1 MQSQNQQN
9 KDELIKRL
17 QGMGIEIGGGIATD
31 VLTGALLNPLT
42 LKATGGIS
50 GLAYGAINFGQGAYT
65 NYMVQKHLYDNENIN
80 WGEVIA
86 SGGMGAIPFM
96 NIGVS
101 KGASKVVGQAN
112 TIKRGLVGGAGMGLA
127 GEQVRI
133 GIDERRVMSPLEL
146 AFAAGTGGAF
156 GGGFTA
162 IGKGV
167 KNQLSR
173 REFRKYYKNGM
184 YASPGHA
191 ARVKYGISE
200 NSEINAILGKID
212 TDWELPEID
221 PKTGQRITSWKSYAV
236 GDEQTEREVNNWMR
250 RMQMPQNKDGSYI
263 YDHNQYLKAVDE
275 GLIKKGT
282 EDRIFAGTFMAA
294 GAARAGRS
302 RSGQG
307 KVVNYPDINARNEF
321 KNRYSTLFD
330 VLGIPDSHFQ
340 PHHLFPLKAS
350 LPLYHGL
357 VYGSEEWWKLTAYL
371 LKRNIQAG
379 DSMENIKMFIGA
391 GRPTSPRQTKTPPPG
406 KRTTDKVPN
415 APTVKTPHSIQHAY
429 IRDPD
434 NGIGESGEYF
444 FTPAILTILKNEP
457 RQRIRIASKFLMK
470 MRRGFELTNNAEKIY
485 NGMFDMKNYDQDNL
499 KLNIEE
505 LAKVLNKLD
514 NDGYLPDDMLV
525 KEEFQVDVLQ
535 KVIEQVE
542 KDGGA
547 QEYIKHFNASRQLDE
562 LVDYSQTDEF
572 KSKFEKLGTN
582 YYNKIADDVNK
593 YVEDTE
599 KTLKQFITYASPD
612 DPQLYLDVVDFL
624 EKNQPKFF
632 NKGQIAEQ
640 LTVGG
645 VDWTDRQKVLIIKLM
660 LEFYERS
667 GAK

>member
-1 MQSQNQQN
+1 MENEAKKEQ
-9 KDELIKRL
+9 LIKRF
-17 QGMGIEIGGGIATD
+17 QGMGIEIGGGVATD
-31 VLTGALLNPLT
+31 VATTPLLGMGPLGW
-42 LKATGGIS
+42 LG
-50 GLAYGAINFGQGAYT
+50 YGVINFGQGAYT
-65 NYMVQKHLYDNENIN
+65 NYMVQKHLYGNEDIN

-127 GEQVRI
+127 GEQARI

-173 REFRKYYKNGM
+173 REFRKYYKNGA

-191 ARVKYGISE
+191 ARVKAGISA
-200 NSEINAILGKID
+200 NSEINMVLGKID
-212 TDWELPEID
+212 TDWQLPEID
-221 PKTGQRITSWKSYAV
+221 PKTQKRIQFWKSYAAS
-236 GDEQTEREVNNWMR
+236 DDKTEKEVNAWMKR
-250 RMQMPQNKDGSYI
+250 LGMPQNKDGSYI
-263 YDHNQYLKAVDE
+263 YDHNQYLKAVE
-275 GLIKKGT
+275 NKVIKKGT
-282 EDRIFAGTFMAA
+282 EDRIFIGTFTAA
-294 GAARAGRS
+294 AAARAGRS
-302 RSGQG
+302 KKG
-307 KVVNYPDINARNEF
+307 KNIIFPDINARNEF

-340 PHHLFPLKAS
+340 PHHLLPLKAA

-379 DSMENIKMFIGA
+379 DSMENIQMFIGA

-485 NGMFDMKNYDQDNL
+485 NGMFDMKNYDQDDL

-547 QEYIKHFNASRQLDE
+547 AEYIKHFNASRKLDE
-562 LVDYSQTDEF
+562 LVEFSATDEF
-572 KSKFEKLGTN
+572 KAKYEKLGTD

-599 KTLKQFITYASPD
+599 KTLNQFITYASPD

>member
-1 MQSQNQQN
+1 MENDTIQ
-9 KDELIKRL
+9 RL
-17 QGMGIEIGGGIATD
+17 KGLGIEVGGGIATD

-42 LKATGGIS
+42 LKATAGLS

-65 NYMVQKHLYDNENIN
+65 NYMVQKHLYGNEDIN

-101 KGASKVVGQAN
+101 KGTAKVLGQAN
-112 TIKRGLVGGAGMGLA
+112 TVKRGLVGGAGMGLA
-127 GEQVRI
+127 GEQARI
-133 GIDERRVMSPLEL
+133 GIDERRVMSPLEI

-173 REFRKYYKNGM
+173 REFQKYYKNGT
-184 YASPGHA
+184 YGSPGHS
-191 ARVKYGISE
+191 ARIKYGISE

-221 PKTGQRITSWKSYAV
+221 PKTGKRIQFWKSYAV
-236 GDEQTEREVNNWMR
+236 GDEQTEREVNLWMKT
-250 RMQMPQNKDGSYI
+250 MGMPKNKDGSYI
-263 YDHNQYLKAVDE
+263 YDHNQYLKAVKE

-282 EDRIFAGTFMAA
+282 EDRLFAGTFMAA
-294 GAARAGRS
+294 GAARTGRS
-302 RSGQG
+302 KSGTG
-307 KVVNYPDINARNEF
+307 KVPNYPDINARNEF

-330 VLGIPDSHFQ
+330 VLGIPDAHFQ

-371 LKRNIQAG
+371 LKRNIQGG

-391 GRPTSPRQTKTPPPG
+391 GQKTMPRLSKTGKSNPVPG
-406 KRTTDKVPN
+406 
-415 APTVKTPHSIQHAY
+415 AQTVKTPHSIQHAY
-429 IRDPD
+429 LRDPE
-434 NGIGESGEYF
+434 NGIGEAGQYF
-444 FTPAILTILKNEP
+444 FTPAILTTLKNEP

-485 NGMFDMKNYDQDNL
+485 NGMFDMKNYDQDTL

-514 NDGYLPDDMLV
+514 NDGWLPDDMLV
-525 KEEFQVDVLQ
+525 KDEFQVDVLQ

-547 QEYIKHFNASRQLDE
+547 AEYIKHANASRKLEE
-562 LVDYSQTDEF
+562 LLDYSTTDEY
-572 KSKFEKLGTN
+572 KRKFEKLGTS
-582 YYNKIADDVNK
+582 YYNNIVAKGDEYLQAAAD
-593 YVEDTE
+593 TQG
-599 KTLKQFITYASPD
+599 QFIKYSTPD
-612 DPQLYLDVVDFL
+612 DPSLYLDVVEFL
-624 EKNQPKFF
+624 EETQPKFF

-645 VDWTDRQKVLIIKLM
+645 IDWTDRQKVLIIKLM
-660 LEFYERS
+660 LDFYEKF

>member
-9 KDELIKRL
+9 RDELIKRL

-42 LKATGGIS
+42 LKATGGLS

-133 GIDERRVMSPLEL
+133 GVDERRVMSPLEL

-415 APTVKTPHSIQHAY
+415 AQTVKTPHSIQHAY

-660 LEFYERS
+660 LEFYERY

>member
-1 MQSQNQQN
+1 MENDKEQ
-9 KDELIKRL
+9 LIKRL
-17 QGMGIEIGGGIATD
+17 QGMGIEIGGGVATD

-42 LKATGGIS
+42 LKATAGLS

-65 NYMVQKHLYDNENIN
+65 NYMVQKHLYGNEDIN

-127 GEQVRI
+127 GEQARI

-173 REFRKYYKNGM
+173 REFRKYYKNGA

-191 ARVKYGISE
+191 ARVKAGISA
-200 NSEINAILGKID
+200 NSEINMVLGKID
-212 TDWELPEID
+212 TDWQLPEID
-221 PKTGQRITSWKSYAV
+221 PKTQKRIQFWKSYAAS
-236 GDEQTEREVNNWMR
+236 DDKTEKEVNAWMKR
-250 RMQMPQNKDGSYI
+250 LGMPQNKDGSYI
-263 YDHNQYLKAVDE
+263 YDHNQYLKAVE
-275 GLIKKGT
+275 NKVIKKGT
-282 EDRIFAGTFMAA
+282 EDRIFIGTFTAA
-294 GAARAGRS
+294 AAARAGRS
-302 RSGQG
+302 KKG
-307 KVVNYPDINARNEF
+307 KNIIFPDINARNEF

-340 PHHLFPLKAS
+340 PHHLLPLKAA

-379 DSMENIKMFIGA
+379 DSMENIQMFIGA

-485 NGMFDMKNYDQDNL
+485 NGMFDMKNYDQDDL
-499 KLNIEE
+499 KFNIEE

-547 QEYIKHFNASRQLDE
+547 AEYIKHFNASRKLDE
-562 LVDYSQTDEF
+562 LVEFSATDEF
-572 KSKFEKLGTN
+572 KAKYEKLGTD

-599 KTLKQFITYASPD
+599 KTLNQFITYASPD

>member
-9 KDELIKRL
+9 RDELIKRL

-42 LKATGGIS
+42 LKATGGLS

-133 GIDERRVMSPLEL
+133 GVDERRVMSPLEL

-294 GAARAGRS
+294 GAARAGRA

-415 APTVKTPHSIQHAY
+415 AQTVKTPHSIQHAY

-660 LEFYERS
+660 LEFYERY

>member
-1 MQSQNQQN
+1 MENDKEQ
-9 KDELIKRL
+9 LIKRL
-17 QGMGIEIGGGIATD
+17 QGMGIEVGGGIATD

-42 LKATGGIS
+42 LKATAGLS

-65 NYMVQKHLYDNENIN
+65 NYMVQKHLYGNEDIN

-101 KGASKVVGQAN
+101 KGVSKVVGQAD
-112 TIKRGLVGGAGMGLA
+112 TIQRGLVGGAAMGLA
-127 GEQVRI
+127 GEQARI
-133 GIDERRVMSPLEL
+133 GIDEKRVMSPLEI
-146 AFAAGTGGAF
+146 AFAAGTGSAF

-162 IGKGV
+162 ISKGV

-173 REFRKYYKNGM
+173 REYRKYYKNGA
-184 YASPGHA
+184 YASPGHS
-191 ARVKYGISE
+191 ARAKRGISDDLE
-200 NSEINAILGKID
+200 VNAILGKID

-221 PKTGQRITSWKSYAV
+221 PATGKRIQFWKSYAV
-236 GDEQTEREVNNWMR
+236 SDDLTEAEVNKWMG
-250 RMQMPQNKDGSYI
+250 RMQMPKNKDGSYI
-263 YDHNQYLKAVDE
+263 YDHNQYLRAVDQ

-282 EDRIFAGTFMAA
+282 EDRIFIGTFTAA

-302 RSGQG
+302 KKG
-307 KVVNYPDINARNEF
+307 KNIIYPDKNARDEF

-340 PHHLFPLKAS
+340 PHHLLPLKAA

-391 GRPTSPRQTKTPPPG
+391 GQNTMPRTSKTGKNNPVPG
-406 KRTTDKVPN
+406 AQP
-415 APTVKTPHSIQHAY
+415 VKTPHSIQHAY

-434 NGIGESGEYF
+434 NGIGESGQYF
-444 FTPAILTILKNEP
+444 FTPAVLTILKNEP
-457 RQRIRIASKFLMK
+457 RQRIRIAGRFLRK
-470 MRRGFELTNNAEKIY
+470 MRKGFELTNNAEKIY
-485 NGMFDMKNYDQDNL
+485 NGMFDMKNYDQDDL

-514 NDGYLPDDMLV
+514 NDGWLPDDMLV
-525 KEEFQVDVLQ
+525 KDEFQVDVLQ

-547 QEYIKHFNASRQLDE
+547 AEYIKHANASRQLDE
-562 LVDYSQTDEF
+562 LLDYSTTDEF
-572 KSKFEKLGTN
+572 REKFEKLGTG
-582 YYNKIADDVNK
+582 YYNKIAKKLDNYDKASVETSDQFIK
-593 YVEDTE
+593 YVT
-599 KTLKQFITYASPD
+599 PD
-612 DPQLYLDVVDFL
+612 DPNIYLDVIDFL
-624 EKNQPKFF
+624 EETQPKFF
-632 NKGQIAEQ
+632 NKDQIAEQ

-660 LEFYERS
+660 LEFYERY

>member
-42 LKATGGIS
+42 LKATGGLS

-133 GIDERRVMSPLEL
+133 GVDERRVMSPLEL

-294 GAARAGRS
+294 GAARAGRA

-660 LEFYERS
+660 LEFYERY

>member
-42 LKATGGIS
+42 LKATGGLS

-101 KGASKVVGQAN
+101 KGTSKVLGQAN
-112 TIKRGLVGGAGMGLA
+112 TVKRGLVGGAGMGLA

-133 GIDERRVMSPLEL
+133 GIDEKRVMSPIEL

-162 IGKGV
+162 IGKGI
-167 KNQLSR
+167 KNQVSR
-173 REFRKYYKNGM
+173 RQYQKYYLNGA
-184 YASPGHA
+184 YASRGDA
-191 ARVKYGISE
+191 VRAKYGLSK
-200 NSEINAILGKID
+200 NSEIYNVLGKID

-221 PKTGQRITSWKSYAV
+221 PKTQKRIQFWKSYAV
-236 GDEQTEREVNNWMR
+236 GDDQTEKEVNLWMKKLG
-250 RMQMPQNKDGSYI
+250 MPQNKDGSYI
-263 YDHNQYLKAVDE
+263 YDHNQYLKAMKE
-275 GLIKKGT
+275 GAIKKGT
-282 EDRIFAGTFMAA
+282 EDRIFIGTFTAA
-294 GAARAGRS
+294 AAARAGRAK
-302 RSGQG
+302 SGKG

-330 VLGIPDSHFQ
+330 VLGIPDAHFQ
-340 PHHLFPLKAS
+340 PHHLFPLKAA

-379 DSMENIKMFIGA
+379 DSMENLKMFIGA
-391 GRPTSPRQTKTPPPG
+391 GQRTMPRLSKTGKNNPVPG
-406 KRTTDKVPN
+406 AK
-415 APTVKTPHSIQHAY
+415 TVKTPHSIQHAY

-434 NGIGESGEYF
+434 NGIGESGQYF
-444 FTPAILTILKNEP
+444 FTPAVLTLLKNEP
-457 RQRIRIASKFLMK
+457 RARIRIAGKFLTK
-470 MRRGFELTNNAEKIY
+470 MRRGFELTNNAERIY
-485 NGMFDMKNYDQDNL
+485 NGMFDMKNYDQDDL

-542 KDGGA
+542 KDGA
-547 QEYIKHFNASRQLDE
+547 ADPYIKMVNDSRRLDE
-562 LVDYSQTDEF
+562 LVKFSETEEF
-572 KSKFEKLGTN
+572 AKKYEVLGTG
-582 YYNKIADDVNK
+582 YYNKIVDETDKLLQATADTADQFVMFSSPEDPDLYL
-593 YVEDTE
+593 YVIDYLE
-599 KTLKQFITYASPD
+599 KT
-612 DPQLYLDVVDFL
+612 
-624 EKNQPKFF
+624 QPKFF
-632 NKGQIAEQ
+632 YKGQMAEQ
-640 LTVGG
+640 MTVGG
-645 VDWTDRQKVLIIKLM
+645 VDWTDKQKVLIIKLM
-660 LEFYERS
+660 LDFYERY